1 MSYVNLNTRSKTSLR
16 SFVLRRNSQ
25 SFSPKLHNSTSRE
38 VFPLG
43 YNLAI
48 DRPGK
53 THSLTSG
60 QAIELNIPE

>member
-1 MSYVNLNTRSKTSLR
+1 MSYVNLNARSKT
-16 SFVLRRNSQ
+16 
-25 SFSPKLHNSTSRE
+25 SFSPKLHNSTSRN

-43 YNLAI
+43 FNLAI
-48 DRPGK
+48 ERPGK